1 SVIGEPSYPLEVVV
15 DDRGSISLPMLG
27 DVQARGLTS
36 VVLSKAIQRAFQEQ
50 KLILDPF
57 VKVEIG
63 QYRPFFISGTVA
75 HAGSYPFKPGITVRH
90 SLAIAGMFRGTAVG
104 NTEPA

>member
-1 SVIGEPSYPLEVVV
+1 MIGGLAIAIVLLTADASRADGYTFDTGDVLRVSVIGEPSYPLEVVV

-50 KLILDPF
+50 
-57 VKVEIG
+57 
-63 QYRPFFISGTVA
+63 
-75 HAGSYPFKPGITVRH
+75 
-90 SLAIAGMFRGTAVG
+90 
-104 NTEPA
+104 